1 MTASSSSSMHI
12 VFLDLSPCSD
22 PLSINSV
29 GIHTY
34 TILFL
39 GSVCLYLNSSFVMYS
54 ALGDYYS
61 LIHDLINCGFFV
73 TRTSHNVLV
82 IRGNV
87 HTQNRG

>member
-39 GSVCLYLNSSFVMYS
+39 GSVVSISQLFLVLLLCIV
-54 ALGDYYS
+54 YYS

-73 TRTSHNVLV
+73 TRTSHNILV
-82 IRGNV
+82 IGGNV
-87 HTQNRG
+87 HTQN